1 MSTEYKYK
9 YHTYTDEKNRIVT
22 VAISTY
28 EGKTV
33 KGYAKCHV
41 NDTYDENIGRE
52 LAAARCNE
60 KIAKKRAKR
69 AEKKLNEALNDA
81 LKAKAY
87 VTRMFDYLEDAKIA
101 ADEAK
106 YLVKQLY
113 EKL

>member
-1 MSTEYKYK
+1 MENNYHYK
-9 YHTYTDEKNRIVT
+9 YHTYTDEQNRIVT

-41 NDTYDENIGRE
+41 NDIYDENIGKE

-69 AEKKLNEALNDA
+69 AERKLKEALDDA
-81 LKAKAY
+81 VKATTY
-87 VTRMFDYLEDAKIA
+87 VARMSDYLEDAKNA
-101 ADEAK
+101 VDEAK